1 MAFKLFYFFAG
12 CFTMKCVSQSK
23 LAYVICDIVNGLIV
37 KTLFFIYY
45 LQTVNIYAEKP
56 FSEEA

>member
-1 MAFKLFYFFAG
+1 
-12 CFTMKCVSQSK
+12 MKCVSQSK